1 LSKYEVLNNFE
12 KQAGVPKVYVILGLA
27 GLYFFLVFFN
37 LGGAF
42 LVNFAGFIL
51 PGYYSLEALFSAS
64 KVDDTQWLTVRYI
77 PHIHKKQRAESDI
90 NKYWVVYAFLNV
102 FENLINA
109 VYWFRKSPLASS

>member
-1 LSKYEVLNNFE
+1 M
-12 KQAGVPKVYVILGLA
+12 ILGLA

-51 PGYYSLEALFSAS
+51 PGYYSLEALFSVS
-64 KVDDTQWLTVRYI
+64 KSDDTQWLTV
-77 PHIHKKQRAESDI
+77 KKSSFLCSDSA
-90 NKYWVVYAFLNV
+90 NMRQYWVVYAFLNV

-109 VYWFRKSPLASS
+109 VYWFRMCPHTAIPENAY